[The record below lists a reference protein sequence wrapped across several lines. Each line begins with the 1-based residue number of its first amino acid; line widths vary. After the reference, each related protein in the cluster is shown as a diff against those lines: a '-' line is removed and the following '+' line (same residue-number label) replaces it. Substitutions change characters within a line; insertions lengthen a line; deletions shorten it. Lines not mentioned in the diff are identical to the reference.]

1 MLLKNILLCLF
12 IILSID
18 SIYLYFIKTLFE
30 KHISAIQ
37 NSALKINMHGAII
50 CYIFLAIG
58 LNYFIISANKGPIDA
73 FILGLVIYGVF
84 ESTSL
89 ALFKKWPYYFVLI
102 DTLWGG
108 VLLALA
114 TYIIVKINKIK

>member
-1 MLLKNILLCLF
+1 MFKHILLSLL
-12 IILSID
+12 ILVLID

-37 NSALKINMHGAII
+37 STELKINMHGAII
-50 CYIFLAIG
+50 CYIFLVWG
-58 LNYFIISANKGPIDA
+58 LNYFILSSTNKSVSDA

-89 ALFKKWPYYFVLI
+89 ALFKKWPYYFVI
-102 DTLWGG
+102 VDTLWGG
-108 VLLALA
+108 ILFALT
-114 TYIIVKINKIK
+114 TYIIKKIKY